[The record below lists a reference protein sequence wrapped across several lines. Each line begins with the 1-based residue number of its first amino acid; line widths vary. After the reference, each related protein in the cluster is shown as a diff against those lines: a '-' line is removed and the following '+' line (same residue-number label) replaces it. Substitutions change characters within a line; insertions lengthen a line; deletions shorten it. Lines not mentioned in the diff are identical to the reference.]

1 MFEFVHNEYSLC
13 KAFITLNIKTYPNK
27 NSYYLTMKYFLSID
41 QGTTSTRCILFNID
55 GTVAFS
61 HQIELTQYFPD
72 NNCVEHDPI
81 EIIDSVNKC
90 LENVVNDID
99 VNEIISIGIT
109 NQRETTV
116 AWSKS
121 TGKPFYNAIV
131 WQDTRTQ
138 DICDELIKNKR
149 LTELIKSTGLP
160 ISTYFSLSKII
171 WLIENVPSIKS
182 SLFDDVC
189 FGTVDSWILYNLTG
203 NFYTD
208 VTNASRT
215 LIYDLYNMEWSDDIL
230 NELNIPKHSLP
241 EVKPSLSNFGQIDG
255 VIEGVPITAIL
266 GDQQAALF
274 GQNCTNKGDVK
285 NTYGTGCFALTNTG
299 TDIIESE
306 NGLLTTVAY
315 QIEGEEPLYAL
326 EGSVP
331 IAGAAVQWL
340 RDNLNIIKSSDEIE
354 SLAMEEKDNGDV
366 YFVPAF
372 SGLFSPHWDETA
384 RGSLF
389 GLTRYSNKSHIARS
403 VLESVAFQSFEL
415 LQSME
420 KDLGIEFQNLKVD
433 GGMVSNN
440 LLMQFQSDIL
450 NKTIISQ
457 EINEITALGAG
468 VASYIFAKNLN
479 IENVGDFISTF
490 KTWNPNMSNDSREN
504 LLTSWFKA
512 IEKSK
517 HWL

>member
-1 MFEFVHNEYSLC
+1 MIEFVHNEYSLC
-13 KAFITLNIKTYPNK
+13 KTFITLNIKTYPNK

-241 EVKPSLSNFGQIDG
+241 EVKPSLSNFGEIDG

-315 QIEGEEPLYAL
+315 QIEGEEPLYAI

-354 SLAMEEKDNGDV
+354 SLAMGEKDNGDV

-389 GLTRYSNKSHIARS
+389 GLTRFSNKSHIARS
-403 VLESVAFQSFEL
+403 VLESVAFQSYEL

-490 KTWNPNMSNDSREN
+490 KTWNPNMSNESREN

>member
-1 MFEFVHNEYSLC
+1 
-13 KAFITLNIKTYPNK
+13 
-27 NSYYLTMKYFLSID
+27 MKYFLSID
-41 QGTTSTRCILFNID
+41 QGTTSTRCILFNTD
-55 GTVAFS
+55 GSIASS

-72 NNCVEHDPI
+72 NNSVEHDPI

-90 LENVVNDID
+90 IQNVVNDID
-99 VNEIISIGIT
+99 VNEIVSIGIT

-138 DICDELIKNKR
+138 SICDELIKNKR
-149 LTELIKSTGLP
+149 FTELIKNTGLP
-160 ISTYFSLSKII
+160 ISTYFSLSKIL
-171 WLIENVPSIKS
+171 WLIENVSEISS
-182 SLFDDVC
+182 SLEDDVC
-189 FGTVDSWILYNLTG
+189 FGTIDSWIVYNLTG

-215 LIYDLYNMEWSDDIL
+215 LMYDLYNMEWSDDIL
-230 NELNIPKHSLP
+230 NELSIPKQSLP
-241 EVKPSLSNFGQIDG
+241 EVKPSLSNFGEING
-255 VIEGVPITAIL
+255 VIDSVPITAIL

-274 GQNCTNKGDVK
+274 GQNCTTKGDVK

-299 TDIIESE
+299 TDIIKSN

-315 QIEGEEPLYAL
+315 QIEGEKPLYAL

-340 RDNLNIIKSSDEIE
+340 RDNLNIIKESDEIE
-354 SLAMEEKDNGDV
+354 SLAMTEKDNGDV

-389 GLTRYSNKSHIARS
+389 GLTRFSNKSHIARS
-403 VLESVAFQSFEL
+403 VLESVAFQSYEL
-415 LQSME
+415 LKSME
-420 KDLGIEFQNLKVD
+420 KDLNTEFQNLKVD

-450 NKTIISQ
+450 DKTIISQ

-468 VASYIFAKNLN
+468 VASYIFAKNLD
-479 IENVGDFISTF
+479 IDNVSKFISSSNSWT
-490 KTWNPNMSNDSREN
+490 PNMSNESRDN
-504 LLTSWFKA
+504 LLASWFKA